1 MNRFARGGFLL
12 CEDHNIRMTTG
23 HQAQRRLAAVV
34 CTAGLALSAL
44 AFIQP
49 CSADEPYA
57 RSRNYSLDDIRT
69 HLWFD
74 LGRRAIHGEVTE
86 SVSALRD
93 DVSDLA
99 FDSVDLKIE
108 SVEVDGKTAK
118 FAVDPRKLIVSLDRP
133 ANRGDRHEIS
143 IRYEGQPK
151 KGLYFILPDRDYPQQ
166 PSEIWTQGE
175 AEDTR
180 YYIPLY
186 DYPNDRTTSEMILTV
201 PASWITVS
209 NGKLVGVKD
218 EADGTKT
225 WDWKQSE
232 PISTY
237 LISAVAGEF
246 VEKDDS
252 WRGLTLRYIVP
263 RGEESTIDP
272 TFQRTKEMLD
282 LFSSKLGVP
291 YPWAQYAQTSVD
303 DFVEGG
309 MENTSATTLAVDNLV
324 DPRLAPE
331 ERIGTDDVNSHELAH
346 QWFGDLVTCKDW
358 ANLWLNEGFAT
369 FFEHYWAEQHY
380 SADDAAYEFWRD
392 QNAWFRQPRYFP
404 VPIVDRHFDDS
415 TEYDGNVYNKSGWV
429 LRMLRE
435 QLGDDDFFRSLHNY
449 LDANRGQ
456 NVVTADLQK
465 AVEQTTSINVDKFFH
480 QWIYRA
486 GAPEFAVGYAYDPS
500 AHQVGL
506 EVKQT
511 QQVGGLVELFDVPIQ
526 VEIAT
531 ASGRKTYPIEVSRAD
546 ETFTLPADGAPL
558 MVVFDKGDRIL
569 KKVEFDKSTDLWIY
583 QLKNGESA
591 PDRAEAASALA
602 GDRDDPRA
610 VAALGEAALHDPF
623 WGIRVEALRALGR
636 TGGNDSEARVLAVL
650 NGEKEPWVRDVAA
663 RVLGNFREDASLAS
677 RLADV
682 ASNDPAYR
690 VRAAAIESLAAIKA
704 PNAFDIL
711 VASVNADSPD
721 NILRRAALG
730 AFGLLGDDRSV
741 PMLLEWSAAGKP
753 PRCRQAAIG
762 AMAGVK
768 RKDKTITDALVSYLQ
783 DSRFDIRLEAIF
795 ALGARGDQDA
805 VAPLEQMLKSGRLT
819 QGEEPYIEESLAA
832 LKAQTAR

>member
-1 MNRFARGGFLL
+1 
-12 CEDHNIRMTTG
+12 MTTG
-23 HQAQRRLAAVV
+23 PHAHRRLAVV
-34 CTAGLALSAL
+34 WTAGLLLLTLGL
-44 AFIQP
+44 ARP
-49 CSADEPYA
+49 VSADEPYA

-74 LGRRAIHGEVTE
+74 VDRRTVHGEVTE

-93 DVSDLA
+93 NVSQLSL
-99 FDSVDLKIE
+99 DSVDLKID
-108 SVEVDGKTAK
+108 SVQVDGKPAK
-118 FAVDPRKLIVSLDRP
+118 FSVDPKKLIVSLDQP
-133 ANRGDRHEIS
+133 ANRGDHHQIS
-143 IRYEGQPK
+143 IRYSAQPK
-151 KGLYFILPDRDYPQQ
+151 KGLYFILPDRNYPQQ
-166 PSEIWTQGE
+166 PTEIWTQGE

-186 DYPNDRTTSEMILTV
+186 DYPDDRTTSEMILTV
-201 PASWITVS
+201 PGSWITVS
-209 NGKLVGVKD
+209 NGKLVGVRE
-218 EADGTKT
+218 EAGGMKT

-237 LISAVAGEF
+237 LISVVAGDF

-252 WRGLTLRYIVP
+252 WRGLKLRYAVP

-272 TFQRTKEMLD
+272 TFERTKEMLD

-309 MENTSATTLAVDNLV
+309 MENASATTLAVDNLV
-324 DPRLAPE
+324 NPKLAAE

-380 SADDAAYEFWRD
+380 GTDDAAYEFWRD
-392 QNAWFRQPRYFP
+392 QNAWFRQPRFFP

-435 QLGDDDFFRSLHNY
+435 KLGDDDFFRSLHNY
-449 LDANRGQ
+449 LETNRGQ

-465 AVEQTTSINVDKFFH
+465 AIEQTTSINVDRFFH

-486 GAPEFAVGYAYDPS
+486 GAPEFEVGYTYDAS
-500 AHQVGL
+500 VHQIDLDVR
-506 EVKQT
+506 QT
-511 QQVGGLVELFDVPIQ
+511 QQVGGLVEIFDVPIQ

-531 ASGRKTYPIEVSRAD
+531 ASGRKTYPIEVSQANQ
-546 ETFTLPADGAPL
+546 TFTLPADSAPL
-558 MVVFDKGDRIL
+558 MIVFDKGDEIF
-569 KKVEFDKSTDLWIY
+569 KKIDFQKDTPLWIY
-583 QLKNGESA
+583 QLKNGETA
-591 PDRAEAASALA
+591 PDRAEAAVALS
-602 GDRDDPRA
+602 GDRNDPR
-610 VAALGEAALHDPF
+610 VHAALGDAALQDPF

-636 TGGNDSEARVLAVL
+636 MGGDDCEARILTVL
-650 NGEKEPWVRDVAA
+650 NTEKEPWVRDVAA
-663 RVLGNFREDASLAS
+663 RVLGNFRGNESIAS
-677 RLADV
+677 RLAE
-682 ASNDPAYR
+682 AAANDPAYR

-704 PNAFDIL
+704 PNAYDIL
-711 VASVNADSPD
+711 LASVNADSPD
-721 NILRRAALG
+721 DVLRRAGLS

-741 PMLLEWSAAGKP
+741 PVLLDWSAAGKP
-753 PRCRQAAIG
+753 LRCRQAAIG
-762 AMAGVK
+762 AMAGIDK
-768 RKDKTITDALVSYLQ
+768 RNKAITEALVSYLQ
-783 DSRFDIRLEAIF
+783 DSRFDVRLEAIF

-805 VAPLEQMLKSGRLT
+805 IAPLQQMLKTGQLT
-819 QGEEPYIEESLAA
+819 QGEEPYIEEALAA